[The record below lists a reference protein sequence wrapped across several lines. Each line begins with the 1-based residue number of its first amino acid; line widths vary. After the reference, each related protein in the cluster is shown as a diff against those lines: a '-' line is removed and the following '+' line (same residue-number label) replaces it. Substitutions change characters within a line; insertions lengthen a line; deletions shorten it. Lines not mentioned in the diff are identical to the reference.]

1 MGGTLL
7 TFFCHKGILGVKQ
20 KGWFDMKKIVV
31 CGVVALSL
39 MACDDESV
47 NVAEPAAM
55 AVLDSGETLTAC
67 TQKNVGGMAY
77 VTDSAGVFYCADGK
91 WQAMNDRNVPN
102 TGFINMDSTAYGAS
116 PNRRGIDANDGGNIA
131 VRSDTVVIRDT
142 VIRFDT
148 TRLIYEPKYDT
159 VTTKFL
165 NQEML
170 AAKKYGTFID
180 SRDNKV
186 YRTVKIGTQTWM
198 AQNLNYDGV
207 MSYCPG
213 NTEKG
218 CDDFGRLYTWA
229 KAMKL
234 DDSYNEANAFNSK
247 GKDSI
252 LVRPVQGVCPKGWH
266 VADSI
271 EFATLTEYAI
281 QYAGNNH
288 YDEPP
293 YETMS
298 SQNEDAW
305 EEDYVGTDRL
315 GFSAVGTG
323 EILNG
328 TVNAYKKSSLWW
340 IANEKTSNFGYE
352 WGLFEKEGRYWA
364 LAATAKSLTRAVRC
378 VKNK

>member
-1 MGGTLL
+1 
-7 TFFCHKGILGVKQ
+7 
-20 KGWFDMKKIVV
+20 MKKIVV

-39 MACDDESV
+39 MACDDETV
-47 NVAEPAAM
+47 NVAEPATM

-77 VTDSAGVFYCADGK
+77 VTDSLSVFYCADGK
-91 WQAMNDRNVPN
+91 WQAMNNRETSNDIYADSVKFLNRLN
-102 TGFINMDSTAYGAS
+102 T
-116 PNRRGIDANDGGNIA
+116 DAKDAEKKA
-131 VRSDTVVIRDT
+131 VKSDTVFIRDT
-142 VIRFDT
+142 IVRFDT
-148 TRLIYEPKYDT
+148 TRVIYVPKYDT

-170 AAKKYGTFID
+170 AAKKYGTFVD

-218 CDDFGRLYTWA
+218 CDDFGRLYSWA
-229 KAMKL
+229 KAMNL
-234 DDSYNEANAFNSK
+234 DDMYNDAKAFNSK
-247 GKDSI
+247 DKDSI

-266 VADSI
+266 VADSL

-305 EEDYVGTDRL
+305 EENYVGTDRL